1 MPIELFTGQP
11 GNGKTALMMERL
23 VAEAKA
29 ASRPIF
35 AAGINGLS
43 PGLATILDD
52 PTRWNEIDPTVE
64 GTCVC
69 GIEFTPD
76 GTPIPRPPH
85 AHTLVPDGS
94 LIFVDE
100 AWKYFGHLHNATNQ
114 KTPKHVLAL
123 SEHRHR
129 GIDFVW
135 TTQQPNQLYPF
146 IRGLIGS
153 HSHVVRRFGTKMIDV
168 YRWGELNEEIK
179 SSAKR
184 DLAQRTTR
192 LLPSQIYGQYKSA
205 EVHTIKARIPL
216 KVLALPLMALVG
228 LGLAYWAYTLL
239 RPSAVAGVADSKGT
253 QSASADAAPAHAGS
267 SSRKEDAPRWP
278 TAAAYAKDHLP
289 RISTMPWTAPV
300 FDDRQARSDPQLVC
314 MSSMEGLDAQGVH
327 QEASCRCLTEQGT
340 AYELSQPE
348 CRTLA
353 RNGPVYNPYR
363 ERSEDRREQSFDG
376 VSQPRGTE
384 SVGLAGSV
392 VQHVERPMGSF
403 PESPPFQSDSYMTT
417 APGPNK
423 L

>member
-23 VAEAKA
+23 VAEAKVA
-29 ASRPIF
+29 NRPIF
-35 AAGINGLS
+35 AVGIDGLD
-43 PGLATILDD
+43 PGLATVLDD
-52 PTRWNEIDPTVE
+52 ARHWNDKDAE
-64 GTCVC
+64 GNY
-69 GIEFTPD
+69 I
-76 GTPIPRPPH
+76 
-85 AHTLVPDGS
+85 VPNGS

-100 AWKYFGHLHNATNQ
+100 AWKWFGHLHDATRQ
-114 KTPKHVLAL
+114 QTPRHVLELA
-123 SEHRHR
+123 EHRHR
-129 GIDFVW
+129 GLDFVW

-146 IRGLIGS
+146 VRGLIGA
-153 HSHVVRRFGTKMIDV
+153 HSHVVRRFGTKMLDV

-179 SSAKR
+179 SLAKR
-184 DLAQRTTR
+184 DMAQRTTR
-192 LLPSQIYGQYKSA
+192 LLPSQVFGQYKSA

-239 RPSAVAGVADSKGT
+239 RPSAVTGVADTKGT
-253 QSASADAAPAHAGS
+253 QSASADAAPAHAGTG
-267 SSRKEDAPRWP
+267 SRKEDAPRWP
-278 TAAAYAKDHLP
+278 SAAAYAKDHLP

-314 MSSMEGLDAQGVH
+314 MSSMEGLDAQGVR

-363 ERSEDRREQSFDG
+363 ERSEDRRDQRFEAAN
-376 VSQPRGTE
+376 QPRKGE

-403 PESPPFQSDSYMTT
+403 PESPSFPTDSYMTT

>member
-35 AAGINGLS
+35 AAGIDGLD
-43 PGLATILDD
+43 PGLATVLDD
-52 PTRWNEIDPTVE
+52 PRHWNNKDAE
-64 GTCVC
+64 GNY
-69 GIEFTPD
+69 I
-76 GTPIPRPPH
+76 
-85 AHTLVPDGS
+85 VPDGS

-100 AWKYFGHLHNATNQ
+100 AWKWFGHLHDATRQ
-114 KTPKHVLAL
+114 QTPRHVLELA
-123 SEHRHR
+123 EHRHR
-129 GIDFVW
+129 GLDFVW

-146 IRGLIGS
+146 VRGLIGS
-153 HSHVVRRFGTKMIDV
+153 HAHVVRRFGTKMLDV

-179 SSAKR
+179 SLAKR
-184 DLAQRTTR
+184 DMAQRTTR
-192 LLPSQIYGQYKSA
+192 LLPSQVFGQYKSA
-205 EVHTIKARIPL
+205 EVHTIKARIPF
-216 KVLALPLMALVG
+216 KVMLLPVLVVVALVF
-228 LGLAYWAYTLL
+228 AYWAYTSL
-239 RPSAVAGVADSKGT
+239 RSSALTEGEGKEGT
-253 QSASADAAPAHAGS
+253 QSASADAAPSPFRPAGA
-267 SSRKEDAPRWP
+267 KEEAPRWP

-300 FDDRQARSDPQLVC
+300 FDERQARSDPQLVC
-314 MSSMEGLDAQGVH
+314 MSSLEGLDAQGVR

-340 AYELSQPE
+340 TYELSQPE

-363 ERSEDRREQSFDG
+363 ERSDERRDQRSESPVESRSMPVPGRIGG
-376 VSQPRGTE
+376 V
-384 SVGLAGSV
+384 A
-392 VQHVERPMGSF
+392 QHVERSMGTF
-403 PESPPFQSDSYMTT
+403 PESPSYRSDSYMTT

>member
-29 ASRPIF
+29 ATRPIF
-35 AAGINGLS
+35 AVGIDGLD
-43 PGLATILDD
+43 PGLATVLDD
-52 PTRWNEIDPTVE
+52 ARHWNDKDAE
-64 GTCVC
+64 GNY
-69 GIEFTPD
+69 I
-76 GTPIPRPPH
+76 
-85 AHTLVPDGS
+85 VPNGS

-100 AWKYFGHLHNATNQ
+100 AWKWFGHLHDATRQ
-114 KTPKHVLAL
+114 QTPRHVLELA
-123 SEHRHR
+123 EHRHR
-129 GIDFVW
+129 GLDFVW

-146 IRGLIGS
+146 VRGLIGA
-153 HSHVVRRFGTKMIDV
+153 HSHVVRRFGTKMLDV

-179 SSAKR
+179 SLAKR
-184 DLAQRTTR
+184 DMAQRTTR
-192 LLPSQIYGQYKSA
+192 LLPSQVFGQYKSA

-239 RPSAVAGVADSKGT
+239 RPSAVADVADTKGT
-253 QSASADAAPAHAGS
+253 QSALADAAPAHAGS
-267 SSRKEDAPRWP
+267 SSRKEDAPRW
-278 TAAAYAKDHLP
+278 TSAAAYAKDHLP

-314 MSSMEGLDAQGVH
+314 MSSMEGLDAQGVR

-348 CRTLA
+348 CRALA

-363 ERSEDRREQSFDG
+363 ERSEDRRDQRFEAS
-376 VSQPRGTE
+376 SQPRPAE
-384 SVGLAGSV
+384 SVGLTGSV
-392 VQHVERPMGSF
+392 VQHVERTMGSF
-403 PESPPFQSDSYMTT
+403 PESAPFPTESYMTT

>member
-43 PGLATILDD
+43 PGLATVLDD

-153 HSHVVRRFGTKMIDV
+153 HAHVVRRFGTKMIDV

-184 DLAQRTTR
+184 ELAQRTTR

-205 EVHTIKARIPL
+205 EVHTIKARIPFKVML
-216 KVLALPLMALVG
+216 LPVLAVAAIVFAY
-228 LGLAYWAYTLL
+228 LAYTSL
-239 RPSAVAGVADSKGT
+239 RPSSFVGGEGKEGA
-253 QSASADAAPAHAGS
+253 QSASADAAPSPFRPAGA
-267 SSRKEDAPRWP
+267 KEGAPRWP

-300 FDDRQARSDPQLVC
+300 FDERQARSDPQLIC
-314 MSSMEGLDAQGVH
+314 MSSLEGLDAQGVR

-363 ERSEDRREQSFDG
+363 ERSEERSVQRVEDLDQSRPSAATGRVGG
-376 VSQPRGTE
+376 V
-384 SVGLAGSV
+384 A
-392 VQHVERPMGSF
+392 QHVERSMGTF
-403 PESPPFQSDSYMTT
+403 PESPSYRSDSYMTT

>member
-35 AAGINGLS
+35 AAGIDGLD
-43 PGLATILDD
+43 PGLATVLDD
-52 PTRWNEIDPTVE
+52 PRHWNNKDA
-64 GTCVC
+64 
-69 GIEFTPD
+69 D
-76 GTPIPRPPH
+76 GNYI
-85 AHTLVPDGS
+85 VPDGS

-100 AWKYFGHLHNATNQ
+100 AWKWFGHLHDATRQ
-114 KTPKHVLAL
+114 QTPRHVLELA
-123 SEHRHR
+123 EHRHR
-129 GIDFVW
+129 GLDFVW

-146 IRGLIGS
+146 VRGLIGS
-153 HSHVVRRFGTKMIDV
+153 HAHVVRRFGTKMLDV

-179 SSAKR
+179 SLAKR
-184 DLAQRTTR
+184 DMAQRTTR
-192 LLPSQIYGQYKSA
+192 LLPSQVFGQYKSA
-205 EVHTIKARIPL
+205 EVHTIKARIPFKVML
-216 KVLALPLMALVG
+216 LPVLAVAAVVFAY
-228 LGLAYWAYTLL
+228 LAYTSL
-239 RPSAVAGVADSKGT
+239 RPSSFAGGEGKEGA
-253 QSASADAAPAHAGS
+253 QSASADAAPSPFRPGGA
-267 SSRKEDAPRWP
+267 KEDAPRWP

-300 FDDRQARSDPQLVC
+300 FDERQARSDPQLIC
-314 MSSMEGLDAQGVH
+314 MSSLEGLDAQGVR

-363 ERSEDRREQSFDG
+363 ERSEERSNQRVEDLERSRPG
-376 VSQPRGTE
+376 GAAA
-384 SVGLAGSV
+384 SVGGVA
-392 VQHVERPMGSF
+392 QHVERSMGTF
-403 PESPPFQSDSYMTT
+403 PESPSYRSDSYMTT

>member
-29 ASRPIF
+29 ANRPIF
-35 AAGINGLS
+35 AVGIDGLD
-43 PGLATILDD
+43 PGLATVLDD
-52 PTRWNEIDPTVE
+52 ARSWNDKDA
-64 GTCVC
+64 
-69 GIEFTPD
+69 D
-76 GTPIPRPPH
+76 GNYII
-85 AHTLVPDGS
+85 PDGS

-100 AWKYFGHLHNATNQ
+100 AWKWFGHLHDATRQ
-114 KTPKHVLAL
+114 QTPRHVLELA
-123 SEHRHR
+123 EHRHR
-129 GIDFVW
+129 GLDFVW

-146 IRGLIGS
+146 VRGLIGA
-153 HSHVVRRFGTKMIDV
+153 HSHVVRRFGTKMLDV

-179 SSAKR
+179 SLAKR
-184 DLAQRTTR
+184 DMAQRTTR
-192 LLPSQIYGQYKSA
+192 LLPSQVFGQYKSA

-216 KVLALPLMALVG
+216 RVLLLPALIVVG
-228 LGLAYWAYTLL
+228 AVFAYLAYRSLVS
-239 RPSAVAGVADSKGT
+239 PAVTGGAGKEGT
-253 QSASADAAPAHAGS
+253 QSALADAAPSPPGGG
-267 SSRKEDAPRWP
+267 SRKEGAPRWP
-278 TAAAYAKDHLP
+278 SAAAYAKDHLP

-314 MSSMEGLDAQGVH
+314 MSSMEGLDAQGVR

-363 ERSEDRREQSFDG
+363 ERSEDRRDQRFDAA
-376 VSQPRGTE
+376 SPPRPAE
-384 SVGLAGSV
+384 SAAVTGSV
-392 VQHVERPMGSF
+392 VQHVERTMGSF
-403 PESPPFQSDSYMTT
+403 PESPPFPTDSYMTT

>member
-23 VAEAKA
+23 VSEAKA
-29 ASRPIF
+29 ANRPIF
-35 AAGINGLS
+35 AAGIDGLD
-43 PGLATILDD
+43 PGLATVLED
-52 PTRWNEIDPTVE
+52 PRHWNNKDEE
-64 GTCVC
+64 GNY
-69 GIEFTPD
+69 I
-76 GTPIPRPPH
+76 
-85 AHTLVPDGS
+85 VPNGS

-100 AWKYFGHLHNATNQ
+100 AWKWFGHLHDATRQ
-114 KTPKHVLAL
+114 QTPRHVLELA
-123 SEHRHR
+123 EHRHR
-129 GIDFVW
+129 GLDFVW

-146 IRGLIGS
+146 VRGLIGS
-153 HSHVVRRFGTKMIDV
+153 HAHVVRRFGTKMLDV

-179 SSAKR
+179 SLAKR
-184 DLAQRTTR
+184 DMAQRTTR
-192 LLPSQIYGQYKSA
+192 LLPAQVFDQYKSA
-205 EVHTIKARIPL
+205 EVHTIKARIPF
-216 KVLALPLMALVG
+216 KVLLLPLLVVVAVV
-228 LGLAYWAYTLL
+228 LAYWAYTSL
-239 RPSAVAGVADSKGT
+239 RSSELGGNVSKEGT
-253 QSASADAAPAHAGS
+253 QSALADAAPSPFGS
-267 SSRKEDAPRWP
+267 KGSKEDAPRWP

-314 MSSMEGLDAQGVH
+314 MSSLEGLDAQGVR

-363 ERSEDRREQSFDG
+363 ERSEERRSDPVDR
-376 VSQPRGTE
+376 PTE
-384 SVGLAGSV
+384 SRPVAVSGLAGSTIG
-392 VQHVERPMGSF
+392 HVERSVGTF
-403 PESPPFQSDSYMTT
+403 PESAPYRSDTYLTT